1 MSTVNTNKQNLREKI
16 LENAGMIAIMG
27 LVFAA
32 VPLLTAWSVKGLI
45 QIF

>member
-1 MSTVNTNKQNLREKI
+1 MDTLNVSKPNLGEKI
-16 LENAGMIAIMG
+16 LENVGLITVMG

-32 VPLLTAWSVKGLI
+32 VPLLTAWSVNGLI